1 MLNILKNFFE
11 NKDNNKSDINE
22 NLELLCGLMIE
33 AANTDGEI
41 DQTEKAKINSVLVD
55 VFNED
60 SDQVINVLN
69 KAIENRDNSKSLH
82 FYTSKINKE
91 YSEEKKILLLQI
103 LWEIVLSDGKLH
115 DYESSLI
122 RRLAGLL
129 YISDVNSGNARKRAL
144 NNISNKKWLTL

>member
-1 MLNILKNFFE
+1 MLNILKNFFDS
-11 NKDNNKSDINE
+11 KDRDESDINN

-33 AANTDGEI
+33 AANTDGVI
-41 DQTEKAKINSVLVD
+41 DQNEKEKINSVLVNA
-55 VFNED
+55 FNESPD
-60 SDQVINVLN
+60 DVINILN

-91 YSEEKKILLLQI
+91 YSEEKKLLLLEI

-144 NNISNKKWLTL
+144 NNISSK

>member
-1 MLNILKNFFE
+1 MNILKNFFDS
-11 NKDNNKSDINE
+11 KDRDESDINN

-33 AANTDGEI
+33 AANTDGVI
-41 DQTEKAKINSVLVD
+41 DQNEKEKINSVLVN
-55 VFNED
+55 VFNESPD
-60 SDQVINVLN
+60 DVINILN

-91 YSEEKKILLLQI
+91 YSEEKKLLLLEI

-144 NNISNKKWLTL
+144 NNILSK

>member
-1 MLNILKNFFE
+1 MNILKKFFDS
-11 NKDNNKSDINE
+11 KDIDESDINN

-33 AANTDGEI
+33 AANTDGVI
-41 DQTEKAKINSVLVD
+41 DQNEKEKINSVLVN
-55 VFNED
+55 VFNESPD
-60 SDQVINVLN
+60 EVTNILN

-91 YSEEKKILLLQI
+91 YSEEKKLLLIEI

-144 NNISNKKWLTL
+144 NNISSK

>member
-1 MLNILKNFFE
+1 MLNILKNFFDS
-11 NKDNNKSDINE
+11 KDRDESDINN

-33 AANTDGEI
+33 AANTDGVI
-41 DQTEKAKINSVLVD
+41 DQNEKEKINSVLVN
-55 VFNED
+55 VFNESPD
-60 SDQVINVLN
+60 DVINILN

-91 YSEEKKILLLQI
+91 YSEEKKLLLLEI

-144 NNISNKKWLTL
+144 NNILSK

>member
-11 NKDNNKSDINE
+11 NKDNNKSDINK

-144 NNISNKKWLTL
+144 NNISNKK

>member
-1 MLNILKNFFE
+1 MLNILKNFFDS
-11 NKDNNKSDINE
+11 KDRDESDINN

-33 AANTDGEI
+33 AANTDGVI
-41 DQTEKAKINSVLVD
+41 DQNEKEKINSVLVN
-55 VFNED
+55 VFNESPD
-60 SDQVINVLN
+60 DVINILN

-91 YSEEKKILLLQI
+91 YSEEKKLLLLEI

-144 NNISNKKWLTL
+144 NNISSK

>member
-11 NKDNNKSDINE
+11 NKDNNKSDINK

-60 SDQVINVLN
+60 PDQVINVLN
-69 KAIENRDNSKSLH
+69 KAIDNRDNSKSLH

-144 NNISNKKWLTL
+144 NNISNKK

>member
-1 MLNILKNFFE
+1 LLNILKNFFDS
-11 NKDNNKSDINE
+11 KDRDESDINN

-33 AANTDGEI
+33 AANTDGVI
-41 DQTEKAKINSVLVD
+41 DQNEKEKINSVLVNA
-55 VFNED
+55 FNESPD
-60 SDQVINVLN
+60 DVINILN

-91 YSEEKKILLLQI
+91 YSEEKKLLLLEI

-144 NNISNKKWLTL
+144 NNISSK

>member
-1 MLNILKNFFE
+1 LNILKNFFDS
-11 NKDNNKSDINE
+11 KDRDESDINN

-33 AANTDGEI
+33 AANTDGVI
-41 DQTEKAKINSVLVD
+41 DQNEKEKINSVLVN
-55 VFNED
+55 VFNESPD
-60 SDQVINVLN
+60 DVINILN

-91 YSEEKKILLLQI
+91 YSEEKKLLLLEI

-144 NNISNKKWLTL
+144 NNILSK

>member
-1 MLNILKNFFE
+1 MLNILKNFFD
-11 NKDNNKSDINE
+11 NKDSDETDINK

-41 DQTEKAKINSVLVD
+41 DQNEKEKIYSVLVD
-55 VFNED
+55 VFNESPD
-60 SDQVINVLN
+60 EVINVLN
-69 KAIENRDNSKSLH
+69 KAIQNRDNSKSLH

-91 YSEEKKILLLQI
+91 YSEEKKLLLLEI

-144 NNISNKKWLTL
+144 NNISGKE

>member
-1 MLNILKNFFE
+1 MLNILKNFFD
-11 NKDNNKSDINE
+11 NKDSDKSDINK

-41 DQTEKAKINSVLVD
+41 DQNEKEKINSVLVD
-55 VFNED
+55 VFNESPD
-60 SDQVINVLN
+60 EVINVLN
-69 KAIENRDNSKSLH
+69 KAIQNRDNSKSLH

-91 YSEEKKILLLQI
+91 YSEEKKLLLLEI

-144 NNISNKKWLTL
+144 NNISSKE